1 MTQLKRRLFATATAG
16 MVCLSAF
23 FVPVMTTNAYAAE
36 NTVKFDETD
45 VLEDLQSMDG
55 FSLAQ
60 YPYYESVK
68 PEMRVIDFVEY
79 CYDYRANMR
88 DNYGLYLYVY
98 NPNAQNIV
106 TDSEKNKVQIAVA
119 YDSDPITEKSNAL
132 TYEKFDLQFCSESW
146 GAGVNKL
153 FYKFKVID
161 HESADG
167 KTIAER
173 VNSMDRRYDIS
184 GIELLTE
191 GNRNATDYKVA
202 TSYHFSGFAE
212 GYGSGGAGTA
222 LRRNS
227 LETLEIS
234 LTHKNAAGK
243 EIPNASSYRFPY
255 INQNG
260 PGHQNQLDSVYFA
273 VPKEFNE
280 NYGELYRVKCCWDE
294 QKTTPIIVTKDGDVY
309 SWVNQ
314 KLGQKDGVTDL
325 LGIFDNFSSS
335 PEIPGLSFLTS
346 PPSCIADWGW
356 GYQHRNFYEEGHSDE
371 ETNGWVGSIGGVL
384 VDDDE
389 APGYAFKS
397 DKSNVKDTD
406 ITSAEMKKWI
416 AAHGNADYL
425 FSDSVD
431 EGRTKGYQEHTF
443 TADEPFDMLT
453 FNQTASGWD
462 KFCLDWE
469 AFWTGK
475 SWDFGPE
482 QQAPVEPIR
491 LVSNADFTG
500 ADAADAE
507 NLYVHTEDFDEFESF
522 YNANK
527 ATKNVFLLRF
537 AVTDYYS
544 NMQTVL
550 TGATWYDPSTWQ
562 TGTKDRSSTYMAR
575 ETVFLDFDIIEL
587 TFLRDTTETI
597 IPVVASPIDVVGG
610 VSSPIEED
618 GIAWGKIIVAILAVI
633 LLVVLLWPIMPYI
646 IRAILWVIL
655 LPFKAI
661 AALCKA
667 ISNSVKKRRRKK
679 EEQAHQQAEK
689 PPKA

>member
-1 MTQLKRRLFATATAG
+1 MTRLMKRLSAAVLAG

-23 FVPVMTTNAYAAE
+23 FVPVMTKNAYAAE
-36 NTVKFDETD
+36 NAVKFDETD
-45 VLEDLQSMDG
+45 VMEDLQSMDG
-55 FSLAQ
+55 FSLAK
-60 YPYYESVK
+60 YPYYESAK

-79 CYDYRANMR
+79 CYDFRANMR

-119 YDSDPITEKSNAL
+119 YDSEPITEKSNAL
-132 TYEKFDLQFCSESW
+132 TYEKFDLQFCSMSE
-146 GAGVNKL
+146 GAGINKL
-153 FYKFKVID
+153 FYKFKVVD

-191 GNRNATDYKVA
+191 GNSNATEYGVA
-202 TSYHFSGFAE
+202 TSYHFTGFAV
-212 GYGSGGAGTA
+212 GYGEGGEGTT
-222 LRRNS
+222 LTRNS
-227 LETLEIS
+227 LETIS
-234 LTHKNAAGK
+234 LELHSTT
-243 EIPNASSYRFPY
+243 YRFPY

-294 QKTTPIIVTKDGDVY
+294 QKTAPVIVTNKQEVYEDVAAHLNTDGSGAKY
-309 SWVNQ
+309 
-314 KLGQKDGVTDL
+314 GV
-325 LGIFDNFSSS
+325 FDNFTIQDVMGGAGS
-335 PEIPGLSFLTS
+335 LRY
-346 PPSCIADWGW
+346 ADWAFNKNVGGSSLLVISPDTPYV
-356 GYQHRNFYEEGHSDE
+356 GY
-371 ETNGWVGSIGGVL
+371 V
-384 VDDDE
+384 
-389 APGYAFKS
+389 FKS
-397 DKSNVKDTD
+397 DKSNVKDTE
-406 ITSAEMKKWI
+406 ITSAQMKDWI
-416 AAHGNADYL
+416 KGHGNASYL

-462 KFCLDWE
+462 KFCLNWE

-482 QQAPVEPIR
+482 QQDPVEPIR
-491 LVSNADFTG
+491 LIKDSDFTG
-500 ADAADAE
+500 TDVTDAGK
-507 NLYVHTEDFDEFESF
+507 LYVHSGDFDEFENF

-527 ATKNVFLLRF
+527 STKNVFLLRF

-544 NMQTVL
+544 NMADVWD
-550 TGATWYDPSTWQ
+550 GGFFSSRD
-562 TGTKDRSSTYMAR
+562 DESTYIAR
-575 ETVFLDFDIIEL
+575 ETIFLDFDIIEL

-610 VSSPIEED
+610 IEAPIEKD
-618 GIAWGKIIVAILAVI
+618 GIAWWKVLVAILAVI
-633 LLVVLLWPIMPYI
+633 LLLVLLAPILPYI
-646 IRAILWVIL
+646 FQAIIWVIL

-661 AALCKA
+661 AALFKA
-667 ISNSVKKRRRKK
+667 ISNSAKKRRRQK
-679 EEQAHQQAEK
+679 EEKAKQSQAQK
-689 PPKA
+689 PK